1 MPSPWTF
8 VVMPKMWYSQ
18 HFFSLQAISVIVPVA
33 AGFLVSMLGQ
43 KELLTWYKGLNKPK
57 WQPPAFLFGAPLSSM
72 LQLLNDILS
81 CLHMPFML
89 QALPCRHCCHRG
101 SCVT

>member
-1 MPSPWTF
+1 M
-8 VVMPKMWYSQ
+8 MPKIWYSQ
-18 HFFSLQAISVIVPVA
+18 HQFSLQAISIIVPVA

-72 LQLLNDILS
+72 L
-81 CLHMPFML
+81 
-89 QALPCRHCCHRG
+89 
-101 SCVT
+101 